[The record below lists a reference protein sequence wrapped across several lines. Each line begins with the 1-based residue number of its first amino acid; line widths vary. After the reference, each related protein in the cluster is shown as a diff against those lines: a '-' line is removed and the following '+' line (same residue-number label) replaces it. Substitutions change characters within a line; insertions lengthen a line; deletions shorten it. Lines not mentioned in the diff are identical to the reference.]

1 MSTLED
7 AVERLKR
14 AVARLE
20 LSAEPR
26 RSDLGA
32 PDGCQTDNPQLK
44 GVASEIGAR
53 VDQALARIAR
63 VLGEGG

>member
-7 AVERLKR
+7 AIERLER

-20 LSAEPR
+20 LTAEAR

-32 PDGCQTDNPQLK
+32 PDACQIDNPQLK
-44 GVASEIGAR
+44 AVAAR
-53 VDQALARIAR
+53 VDAALARIAQI
-63 VLGEGG
+63 LGEGG